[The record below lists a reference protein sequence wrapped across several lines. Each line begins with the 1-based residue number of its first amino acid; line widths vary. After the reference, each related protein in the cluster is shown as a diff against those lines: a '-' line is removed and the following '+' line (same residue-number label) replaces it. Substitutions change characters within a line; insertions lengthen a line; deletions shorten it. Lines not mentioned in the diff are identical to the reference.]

1 MEVAYSSKALEDI
14 DYWKE
19 TGNKKIQ
26 EKITQLIED
35 IQSHPSTGIGKPEPL
50 KHALAGKWSRKIDKK
65 HRVIYAIK
73 VNILYIYSLKKHY

>member
-19 TGNKKIQ
+19 TDNKKIQ

>member
-35 IQSHPSTGIGKPEPL
+35 IQSHPFTGIGKPEPL

-73 VNILYIYSLKKHY
+73 AT